1 METVGLCVLM
11 LACFLYRIEE
21 RVFKKVNLY
30 GIVYDVG
37 SSICSLVA
45 SIIPLLK
52 TGPNIGL
59 NQVHVASL
67 VVDTQVR
74 SHGHSG
80 QWMVEGINP
89 VLLTN
94 EEGID
99 IFETETAQEQSVREH
114 ARKPNLNIHLK
125 NQHLNQHLNQ
135 DIPSPLYSLMMISNI
150 LNQLSRCRDCPG

>member
-1 METVGLCVLM
+1 MALFM
-11 LACFLYRIEE
+11 M
-21 RVFKKVNLY
+21 
-30 GIVYDVG
+30 
-37 SSICSLVA
+37 LVA
-45 SIIPLLK
+45 VYVPWLHLLSPLLT

-59 NQVHVASL
+59 DQVHVPSV

-74 SHGHSG
+74 SRILNG
-80 QWMVEGINP
+80 QWMREGIPP
-89 VLLTN
+89 VLQIN
-94 EEGID
+94 EERID

-114 ARKPNLNIHLK
+114 ARTPNLNIHLK